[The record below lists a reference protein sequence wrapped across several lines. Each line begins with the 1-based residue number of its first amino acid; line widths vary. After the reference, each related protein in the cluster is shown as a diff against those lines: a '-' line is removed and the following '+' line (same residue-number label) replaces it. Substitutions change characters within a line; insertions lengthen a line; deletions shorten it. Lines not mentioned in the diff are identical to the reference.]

1 MSTPILFFITLL
13 MIFWDEILSWKM
25 FMLCVFMFW
34 ISAIIDSMIWYI
46 CYNVSYLGELA
57 ANTWCDKILYRAI
70 IVMRFWRTQVCIQ
83 LGDYT
88 SIDIYSIV
96 ELDALI
102 AQDLEK
108 VSCLKNLILVEH
120 ILERELANL
129 FFLEEPGPVTCMPL
143 V

>member
-1 MSTPILFFITLL
+1 
-13 MIFWDEILSWKM
+13 
-25 FMLCVFMFW
+25 
-34 ISAIIDSMIWYI
+34 
-46 CYNVSYLGELA
+46 
-57 ANTWCDKILYRAI
+57 
-70 IVMRFWRTQVCIQ
+70 MRFWRTQECIQ

-96 ELDALI
+96 EPDALI